1 MRNPTNVQKSPYSS
15 MVEKKVIRRPLADP
29 DHHQQLGLITSV
41 GSPGQTGVSHPFPMS
56 AKFGRRPFPSSSVI
70 LFAER

>member
-1 MRNPTNVQKSPYSS
+1 

-70 LFAER
+70 LFAERWQPPPF